1 MQEWSPVTEND
12 DEQLVSFGRFAP
24 RGSYAA
30 HFEPVTRKWKSNQR
44 CLQYVTRIEARGA
57 QKNRGN
63 LYSTL
68 LEIIVSYEA
77 KQTSENF
84 FNNVKEISLM
94 DYSFLGIF
102 TLLPFH
108 FSFSLNMIRISS
120 GIHHTKCNQKK
131 EECVFLRAY
140 KMFVILRC
148 S

>member
-30 HFEPVTRKWKSNQR
+30 HFEPVTGKWKSNQR
-44 CLQYVTRIEARGA
+44 CLQYVTRIETRGA
-57 QKNRGN
+57 QKNKGN

-68 LEIIVSYEA
+68 LEIIVSHEA
-77 KQTSENF
+77 KQISENF
-84 FNNVKEISLM
+84 FNDNVKEISLM
-94 DYSFLGIF
+94 DYSFLDIF

-120 GIHHTKCNQKK
+120 GIHRTKCTEKGGV
-131 EECVFLRAY
+131 CVLASA
-140 KMFVILRC
+140 V
-148 S
+148 